1 MVAKNGSKEISENNM
16 GKYYQVSTLQAL
28 ALGFSK
34 SVITVKELLRHG
46 DMGLG
51 TFEDVAGEM
60 IVLDGKC
67 YRAKNDGN
75 VVPAEDE
82 RGVPFASVC
91 CFQSERL
98 EKLGRMDTIDRL
110 KEWLTLRIE
119 EDFGLN
125 SMYAVRIDGE
135 FLKVDARSESGTKA
149 HHVTLKDALSV
160 TQKAFVFED
169 IKGTLVCVYY
179 PDYMD
184 GINAAGWHLHFL
196 SDDKK
201 CGGHVFDISLV
212 QGDAA
217 FCRITSVEIQIPDT
231 PAFDTYALKAAS
243 KDEIKSVEQGKQY

>member
-51 TFEDVAGEM
+51 TFEDVDGEM

-135 FLKVDARSESGTKA
+135 FSKVDARSESGTKA
-149 HHVTLKDALSV
+149 HHVTLKDAYV
-160 TQKAFVFED
+160 TLPK
-169 IKGTLVCVYY
+169 
-179 PDYMD
+179 
-184 GINAAGWHLHFL
+184 
-196 SDDKK
+196 
-201 CGGHVFDISLV
+201 
-212 QGDAA
+212 
-217 FCRITSVEIQIPDT
+217 R
-231 PAFDTYALKAAS
+231 
-243 KDEIKSVEQGKQY
+243 